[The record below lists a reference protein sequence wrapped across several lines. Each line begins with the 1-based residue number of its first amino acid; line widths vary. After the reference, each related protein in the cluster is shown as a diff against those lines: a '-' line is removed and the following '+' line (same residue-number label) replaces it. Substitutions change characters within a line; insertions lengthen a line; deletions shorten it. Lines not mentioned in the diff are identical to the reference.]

1 MYSALVQCILGEVL
15 AQRPWIT
22 KLMDT
27 ENGLMDGKLQF
38 SASAF
43 KVNKLSFRCDRTQLS
58 DKDMN
63 QVLLYYYREV
73 TAVVVVFQT
82 YSND

>member
-1 MYSALVQCILGEVL
+1 
-15 AQRPWIT
+15 
-22 KLMDT
+22 
-27 ENGLMDGKLQF
+27 MDGKLQF